1 MPELIGIINTNTLHP
16 LQLLYYQFKHPELED
31 LFNNFNDESFDFD
44 INDQTLT
51 ILLQIG
57 DPDFMNYI
65 LTNYLFDDDER
76 NIIINTMLI
85 KYIILH
91 DIDNINKIIEYINL
105 R

>member
-91 DIDNINKIIEYINL
+91 DIDNINKINEYINL